1 MHLLYFPLEIPD
13 LFLVLGC
20 LAFEV
25 LDFMAVLDLVN
36 LVVLL
41 YLKEPSLIVLVL
53 LLEFGQL
60 FFLLFQG

>member
-13 LFLVLGC
+13 LFLALGC